1 MKTSTKNY
9 FENLFRK
16 IKVNDKGI
24 ARGMIALEKELKS
37 LIVSVEII
45 SLSSVRLAA
54 FGIWST

>member
-24 ARGMIALEKELKS
+24 ARGMIALEKKLKS